1 MYRKDVCMA
10 SKTVVLM
17 FLSGKGLQF
26 DLEEEKLKIFI
37 EALEKGTDV
46 FINLSNYMTSLH
58 KDIERMPFNR
68 NGLAWYEV
76 RNISKI
82 AVPEKKIIQG

>member
-1 MYRKDVCMA
+1 MA

-26 DLEEEKLKIFI
+26 DLEEEKLEVFI
-37 EALEKGTDV
+37 EALEKGTDI
-46 FINLSNYMTSLH
+46 FINLSDYMTSLQ

-68 NGLAWYEV
+68 NSLAWYEV

-82 AVPEKKIIQG
+82 AVPGKKIIQG